1 MLKLMPNVPEQRRND
16 VRVEVPRLPGEI
28 WCSEAGRSVLRPGVV
43 LNLSGKGALIA
54 LVQSVPVGSA
64 VHCRFRLPDGKMFSV
79 TAAVV
84 REEMQAAVRRGAWL
98 GLQFDI
104 RADASEHL
112 VHWVFGELARQ
123 RRQMLDGA
131 LAQRQG

>member
-1 MLKLMPNVPEQRRND
+1 MLKLVPNVPVQRRND
-16 VRVEVPRLPGEI
+16 VRVEVPRYPGEI
-28 WCSEAGRSVLRPGVV
+28 WCAEVGKSVQRAGVV
-43 LNLSGKGALIA
+43 LNLSGSGALVA

-64 VHCRFRLPDGKMFSV
+64 VQCRFRLPNGRVYSV

-84 REEMQAAVRRGAWL
+84 REETQAAVRRGAWV

-104 RADASEHL
+104 RANASEQL

-123 RRQMLDGA
+123 RRQLLDGA
-131 LAQRQG
+131 LGGR